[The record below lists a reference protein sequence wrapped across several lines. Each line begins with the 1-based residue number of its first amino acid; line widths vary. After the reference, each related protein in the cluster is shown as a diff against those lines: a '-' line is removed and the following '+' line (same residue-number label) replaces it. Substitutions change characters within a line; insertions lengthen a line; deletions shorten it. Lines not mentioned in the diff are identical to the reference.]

1 VVWELPFGKGKPM
14 ASAAH
19 GIVNQVIGGW
29 QVQSMAQ
36 NQTGPAVVFGNVLF
50 RGDVIRCEAEGVA
63 NHPNFAA
70 PNAAPT
76 NILFGQVSTP
86 QTQQEERR
94 ISLGLK
100 LMF

>member
-1 VVWELPFGKGKPM
+1 V
-14 ASAAH
+14 
-19 GIVNQVIGGW
+19 
-29 QVQSMAQ
+29 
-36 NQTGPAVVFGNVLF
+36 T
-50 RGDVIRCEAEGVA
+50 

-76 NILFGQVSTP
+76 NVLFSQVSAT

-100 LMF
+100 LLF